1 MTVGNDLGRVTT
13 TVPTSEKRAALHRKL
28 LISLSLLTF
37 FRCAAA
43 SPRPLPDPCSLLD
56 ASDIRLV
63 QGDVLVDT
71 QKSVKTSGDVAVA
84 QCYLR
89 VPEESRSVTLEIT
102 RASSPAATRALWK
115 NQFEPKERE
124 EREQKA
130 REVHGVEVS
139 GIGEDAMWTGNR
151 VSGALYVR
159 TSNTILRIS
168 LGGTGAPEVKL
179 ERAKLLARR
188 AIQRLEQR

>member
-1 MTVGNDLGRVTT
+1 M
-13 TVPTSEKRAALHRKL
+13 PTSEKRAAMHRKL
-28 LISLSLLTF
+28 LIGLSLLTVF
-37 FRCAAA
+37 GCAAA

-56 ASDIRLV
+56 ASDIHLA
-63 QGDVLVDT
+63 QGGVLADA

-84 QCYLR
+84 QCYFR

-115 NQFEPKERE
+115 NQFEPKERDERE

-130 REVHGVEVS
+130 GEVHGVEVP
-139 GIGEDAMWTGNR
+139 GLGEDAMWTGNR

-159 TSNTILRIS
+159 TPNTILRIS